1 MAGMDPHAEATHSD
15 ILVAIT
21 SLKERLEAMERSFTR
36 QGLELDKACERL
48 REAEK
53 RLAQVMAV
61 AVLLSIVMPI
71 LVNMSNIRVQVGA
84 QNPELRR

>member
-1 MAGMDPHAEATHSD
+1 MDPHADATTHSD

-21 SLKERLEAMERSFTR
+21 SLRERMEGIEKSFIR

-48 REAEK
+48 REAEN

-71 LVNMSNIRVQVGA
+71 LVNMSNVRIQMGGPA
-84 QNPELRR
+84 TTELTR